1 MSPRSERQ
9 KQRYAE
15 DPDYRARILAS
26 NLRYATAHKEEIAEK
41 ARIKWATDPEFR
53 AKGLAASRARD
64 SRADSLKQLY
74 GLSLQDYDA
83 MLRAQNGVC
92 AICKRNSKTKL
103 CVDHDH
109 GINVVR
115 GLLCHNCNHGL
126 GCFRDDPRRIAA
138 AIAYRRANGAGVRA
152 ALGRVALAP
161 NPKKK
166 PRPAV
171 PLSRVPDAQQAGQCL
186 SRARR
191 KKPRPA
197 VPCP

>member
-1 MSPRSERQ
+1 VPRPRGRSHASSISTIAEQTMSPRSERN

-83 MLRAQNGVC
+83 MLRAQNGGC
-92 AICKRNSKTKL
+92 AIC
-103 CVDHDH
+103 
-109 GINVVR
+109 
-115 GLLCHNCNHGL
+115 
-126 GCFRDDPRRIAA
+126 
-138 AIAYRRANGAGVRA
+138 
-152 ALGRVALAP
+152 
-161 NPKKK
+161 
-166 PRPAV
+166 
-171 PLSRVPDAQQAGQCL
+171 
-186 SRARR
+186 RR
-191 KKPRPA
+191 KSGKKRL
-197 VPCP
+197 CGDHCHRTNR